1 MKIGILTYHRS
12 ENYGALL
19 QAVALR
25 SKLQEMG
32 HDAYFIDYFP
42 DYHVKLY
49 KPFSSDV
56 CSQYSIKG
64 QMAYLLEYPLR
75 KKRHQVFHD
84 FIQKEIEPHC
94 RCMDEEY
101 DVVFYGSDQIWRKQ
115 DALGD
120 FNPVYFGNNKIQ
132 AKVHA
137 SYAASMGVMNLSD
150 EEKTKLKELVT
161 HLKYVSVREIALKEL
176 IEELGF
182 KNIRLDLDPTLL
194 LTNSEWNHTIH
205 STLSFKKD
213 FVLIYD
219 LQLNCFD
226 RDAIEGFAKKQNLDV
241 IRLVGIAR
249 EYPTSYCRSL
259 DGPSEFLSLI
269 RGAKY
274 VFTSSYHGLVFS
286 LINNKQFFTSF
297 KNNAGRAESIL
308 SYLGLSERMLPLQT
322 TDIPEMGN
330 IDYNLVSQRMAEARK
345 ESVSYIETV
354 LESARL

>member
-49 KPFSSDV
+49 KPFSVDV
-56 CSQYSIKG
+56 CSQYSVKG

-75 KKRHQVFHD
+75 KKRHHVFQD
-84 FIQKEIEPHC
+84 FIQKEIVPYC
-94 RCMDEEY
+94 RRMDEEF

-115 DALGD
+115 EALGD
-120 FNPVYFGNNKIQ
+120 FNPVYFGKNEIPAKI
-132 AKVHA
+132 HA
-137 SYAASMGVMNLSD
+137 SYAASMGVMNLND
-150 EEKTKLKELVT
+150 EEKKKLKELVT
-161 HLKYVSVREIALKEL
+161 HLKYVSVREVALKEL
-176 IEELGF
+176 IEGLGV
-182 KNIRLDLDPTLL
+182 KDIRLDIDPTLL

-226 RDAIEGFAKKQNLDV
+226 RDAIEEFAKKRNLDV

-249 EYPTSYCRSL
+249 KFPTYYCRSL
-259 DGPSEFLSLI
+259 DGPYEFLSLI
-269 RGAKY
+269 RAAKY

-286 LINNKQFFTSF
+286 LINKKQFFTSF
-297 KNNAGRAESIL
+297 NNNAVRAESIL
-308 SYLGLSERMLPLQT
+308 SYLGLSERMLSLRT
-322 TDIPEMGN
+322 ANIPESGD
-330 IDYNLVSQRMAEARK
+330 IDYNQVSHKMDEARK
-345 ESVSYIETV
+345 ESVSYIKTV